1 MESVRINKYLS
12 EAGICSRREAD
23 RQLEAGNIYINNQMA
38 KPGDRVNPG
47 DEVRVNGQV
56 VHRKEAPVLLAFY
69 KPVGLSVPHKSVRSR
84 MSLIISIMRLGFIR
98 SDDWTKSR
106 KDYCF

>member
-56 VHRKEAPVLLAFY
+56 VHRKEAPVLKAEFTSIWKMTRDKVNKALDPDACERL
-69 KPVGLSVPHKSVRSR
+69 PRGARNARTCSR
-84 MSLIISIMRLGFIR
+84 R
-98 SDDWTKSR
+98 
-106 KDYCF
+106 